1 MVRKTKISDTKFEKL
16 CDPQNGD
23 CGSVAVAIN
32 DSLNGEDRYHT
43 YYLLKKDIPNI
54 PYHVVCEIDGE
65 LYDSNGRVSHT
76 QMIENCKD
84 AINTPS
90 MMDDTAEGIAE
101 RNFRVLGKSDIEES
115 KAFDEDTYQRVLD
128 MLL

>member
-1 MVRKTKISDTKFEKL
+1 MRKTKISDIKFEHI

-32 DSLNGEDRYHT
+32 DSLDGKDRYHT
-43 YYLLKKDIPNI
+43 YFVLERDIPNI

-84 AINTPS
+84 AINTPN
-90 MMDDTAEGIAE
+90 MMNDTAESIAE
-101 RNFRVLGKSDIEES
+101 RNFRVLERADIKDS
-115 KAFDEDTYQRVLD
+115 KAFEQNVYQLVMD
-128 MLL
+128 IFS